1 MNRMLRKRREM
12 AGFTLV
18 ELMVVVIIVG
28 ILAAVAVPVYRYN
41 IRRAMASEGMAM
53 VGSVRTAQR
62 VWFAEH
68 DAYTATWG
76 NLSGQVDIGDN
87 KYFATAP
94 TLTATG
100 TGSSAA
106 FTATAAGAGDAKGIS
121 VKIDESGTVT
131 TTGL

>member
-1 MNRMLRKRREM
+1 MNRMLRRRWEM

-68 DAYTATWG
+68 DAYTKTWSDI
-76 NLSGQVDIGDN
+76 SGQVDIVDN

-94 TLTATG
+94 VLTATG
-100 TGSSAA
+100 TGSAA
-106 FTATAAGAGDAKGIS
+106 VFTATAAGAGDAKGIS
-121 VKIDESGTVT
+121 VKIDQDGTLT